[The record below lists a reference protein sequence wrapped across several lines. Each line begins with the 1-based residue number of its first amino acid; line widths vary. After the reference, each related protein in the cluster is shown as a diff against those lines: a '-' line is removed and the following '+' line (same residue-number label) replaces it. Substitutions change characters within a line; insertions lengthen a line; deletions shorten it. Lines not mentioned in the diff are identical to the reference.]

1 VKAVTPHDSGVI
13 RLYGMNFRA
22 KAFTLHI
29 GASACVLGLTL
40 GSLYLGWYRWPG
52 WYVTGALTIAA
63 ILIAVDLTLGP
74 LFTLLIANPKKPRR
88 MFARDLA
95 VIATVQIVAL
105 VYGASALWI
114 GRPLYY
120 VFWVNQLKVVAASE
134 VPSSEAALMR
144 KDNPELAPRWYSTPR
159 WVWAPL
165 PAGVQD
171 TLRARGAAAADPRR
185 AQEALAVL
193 LKTAPAAHDFR
204 PLPLAGDE
212 LRAQLRRVDQMS
224 IFSREERERVKQ
236 RMAERGL
243 PPDSADALFLSGF
256 EHPLVAVFDPA
267 SLTIKAL
274 IRTN

>member
-120 VFWVNQLKVVAASE
+120 VFWVNQLKVVAAAGHVARSRSRSGRPQAGAGSPRC
-134 VPSSEAALMR
+134 VAQNRTRGTRFQAVAA
-144 KDNPELAPRWYSTPR
+144 
-159 WVWAPL
+159 
-165 PAGVQD
+165 
-171 TLRARGAAAADPRR
+171 RR
-185 AQEALAVL
+185 
-193 LKTAPAAHDFR
+193 R
-204 PLPLAGDE
+204 
-212 LRAQLRRVDQMS
+212 
-224 IFSREERERVKQ
+224 
-236 RMAERGL
+236 
-243 PPDSADALFLSGF
+243 
-256 EHPLVAVFDPA
+256 
-267 SLTIKAL
+267 
-274 IRTN
+274 

>member
-1 VKAVTPHDSGVI
+1 
-13 RLYGMNFRA
+13 
-22 KAFTLHI
+22 
-29 GASACVLGLTL
+29 
-40 GSLYLGWYRWPG
+40 
-52 WYVTGALTIAA
+52 
-63 ILIAVDLTLGP
+63 
-74 LFTLLIANPKKPRR
+74 
-88 MFARDLA
+88 
-95 VIATVQIVAL
+95 
-105 VYGASALWI
+105 
-114 GRPLYY
+114 
-120 VFWVNQLKVVAASE
+120 
-134 VPSSEAALMR
+134 
-144 KDNPELAPRWYSTPR
+144 
-159 WVWAPL
+159 
-165 PAGVQD
+165 
-171 TLRARGAAAADPRR
+171 
-185 AQEALAVL
+185 VL